1 MMQPMRAMPALASVG
16 LLSLMILWP
25 WRLGARAAAEPPTV
39 AGPFEITPRP
49 KKISAGGF
57 PNTSSNPFARTTV
70 TVFGV
75 KYRGKP
81 VAVPGD
87 KTRIDEFWDAV
98 ILQAAPRPA
107 VLAALGGVYLMTED
121 NGQLRTVELAESSSD
136 IASIQILDGQDGQP
150 SGPRLVTIRNREGE
164 PRAIAGGTL
173 LLLNRSAVL
182 DVRTLKSF
190 PVRFDDHRGSLDDYN
205 ASGEQVRAVSPG
217 RTQLVAVG
225 HRDRRGGY
233 EYALIAAEFATGRL
247 YAVPFDRTATRL
259 ESVWDATPD
268 WMRHYFAWTT
278 APDGREQLAL
288 RKGVA
293 PRPWMGR
300 FSRFGGGVVEYRL
313 EPARPEMLGAFLAFL
328 EREYKVK
335 SAPVKE
341 MSETVVIDSHAL
353 RISYRAEER
362 KVTLYADGGP
372 TSGAAAHALVE
383 KIGTRFNAELSRGE
397 HQSRFGAYDE
407 SR

>member
-1 MMQPMRAMPALASVG
+1 MRTMRPGPVLASIG

-25 WRLGARAAAEPPTV
+25 WRLGARAAAEAPTV
-39 AGPFEITPRP
+39 AGPFEIAPRP
-49 KKISAGGF
+49 KKIAAGGF
-57 PNTSSNPFARTTV
+57 PNTSGNPFARKTV

-81 VAVPGD
+81 VAMPGE
-87 KTRIDEFWDAV
+87 KVRIDEFWDV
-98 ILQAAPRPA
+98 VVLQAAPRPA

-121 NGQLRTVELAESSSD
+121 NGQLRAVELAEPSSD
-136 IASIQILDGQDGQP
+136 IASIQVLDGQDGQP
-150 SGPRLVTIRNREGE
+150 SEPRLVTIRNREGE
-164 PRAIAGGTL
+164 PRVIAGGTL

-190 PVRFDDHRGSLDDYN
+190 PVRFDDHRGSLKDYN
-205 ASGEQVRAVSPG
+205 ASGEPVRAVSPG

-225 HRDRRGGY
+225 NRDRNGRY

-247 YAVPFDRTATRL
+247 YAVPFDRTATRF

-293 PRPWMGR
+293 PRPWLGR
-300 FSRFGGGVVEYRL
+300 FSRFGLGVIEYRL
-313 EPARPEMLGAFLAFL
+313 EPVRPEMLRTFVAFL
-328 EREYKVK
+328 EREHKVK
-335 SAPVKE
+335 SSPV
-341 MSETVVIDSHAL
+341 SETSEKVVIDGHAL
-353 RISYRAEER
+353 KIAYRAEEQQ
-362 KVTLYADGGP
+362 VSLYADGGP
-372 TSGAAAHALVE
+372 ARGGAAHALVE
-383 KIGTRFNAELSRGE
+383 KIGTRFNAELARGE
-397 HQSRFGAYDE
+397 HQSRFGAYDD